1 MKYHSAFSRAR
12 RNQGGYALLLVVFFI
27 TLLVVSTVAV
37 APRVLTEGKRQREQ
51 EMIWRG
57 KQYTRGIKL
66 YYRKLGRFPN
76 SIDDLTKPKVGN
88 LRFMRQAYTDP
99 MNKDDGAWRLIYVGP
114 AGQLIG
120 SLKPPQ
126 TPFTMPNAGGLQGA
140 AGAPAAGGLGTSSTS
155 QTGGFSLGSTTQAPG
170 APGATGTPPGTAG
183 TATGT
188 DSGQPAAA
196 PGTVGGSTDPSQIP
210 TGDTPT
216 IMGGNI
222 IGVGSKINQ
231 SSIIV
236 YETATNYRLF
246 EFVWDPS
253 KDMGLTGGAGSMIG
267 APAGGIPGG
276 GTSPGSLGGFGQ
288 NPAGGTPSGTTPP
301 PTPPTTP
308 PTSTPQQ

>member
-1 MKYHSAFSRAR
+1 
-12 RNQGGYALLLVVFFI
+12 
-27 TLLVVSTVAV
+27 
-37 APRVLTEGKRQREQ
+37 
-51 EMIWRG
+51 
-57 KQYTRGIKL
+57 
-66 YYRKLGRFPN
+66 
-76 SIDDLTKPKVGN
+76 
-88 LRFMRQAYTDP
+88 
-99 MNKDDGAWRLIYVGP
+99 
-114 AGQLIG
+114 
-120 SLKPPQ
+120 
-126 TPFTMPNAGGLQGA
+126 
-140 AGAPAAGGLGTSSTS
+140 
-155 QTGGFSLGSTTQAPG
+155 
-170 APGATGTPPGTAG
+170 
-183 TATGT
+183 
-188 DSGQPAAA
+188 
-196 PGTVGGSTDPSQIP
+196 